1 MLNQELIQREF
12 GYLGDHAYLN
22 NSLVGMPPERV
33 KDACRTF
40 MDDYVAT
47 FNDSIKADL
56 LAKRLKAKD
65 NIAALINARPED
77 IIFEKNVTES
87 LSTFAMGFSGLQPGT
102 NAVIVDSD
110 FPNTI
115 FPWINA
121 HKQRGFDLKVYHA
134 ERGQVL
140 TDEVIALMDENTRVL
155 ALSMV
160 QSGWGYLA
168 DLKTLG
174 RVCRDRGVTFVVD
187 GFQGIGRLSI
197 DVMECNIDYLACG
210 GFKALM
216 GTWGAAFIYC
226 RPEVIVKI
234 FPPTAGYQSAKS
246 HVLAPGYTSSFD
258 EVDFRDDV
266 MRLEAGSQCT
276 YAIESIGLG
285 VSILLELGM
294 KEVEAH
300 VLGLERYLREKLA
313 ALPLDVVTPADPAAL
328 SGLVAVLFP
337 EELTDRARE
346 IFSREKIHVTLRKG
360 YVRLTIALFN
370 TKEHMDRFYNA
381 MRELLG

>member
-33 KDACRTF
+33 KNACRTF

-77 IIFEKNVTES
+77 IIFEKNVTEG

-140 TDEVIALMDENTRVL
+140 TDEVIALTDENTRVL

-174 RVCRDRGVTFVVD
+174 RVCRDRGIAFVVD

-197 DVMECNIDYLACG
+197 DVKECNIDYLACG